1 MADPASTITLL
12 HGEYAL
18 VVGQDGS
25 RMSVRVEGEHL
36 DDEDGLPVSVVLV
49 TALARRLLED
59 PDFHDEMLEWYE
71 EHDEEDDEDVAG
83 TA

>member
-1 MADPASTITLL
+1 MAEPASTITLL

-18 VVGQDGS
+18 IVGQDGN

-36 DDEDGLPVSVVLV
+36 EDEEGLPVSVVLV

-71 EHDEEDDEDVAG
+71 EHEEDDDEEVSG